1 MKVSAKMRKN
11 ALVPIRDRQY
21 IICKFN
27 NQGDLPKMKAFA
39 TENLRNL
46 AVIGHGD
53 SGKTQLVSSMLY
65 VAGMPGRW
73 GKVDEGTTITD
84 YDEDSIERKVSLNN
98 NFAHLEYG
106 DTKINFIDT
115 PGYAAFVSHAR
126 PALRV
131 ADCALVVVDGVH
143 GIEVQTEKTWQYAN
157 EFMLPRFM
165 VINKLDK
172 EHADFGHAIET
183 ATSSFARSI
192 VPFTLPIGKE
202 GDFKGV
208 VDVVHQKAYSFD
220 ERGKATEIPMP
231 EEGRDIFERT
241 RERLIEIVAESDDEL
256 MEKYFSDG
264 TLPEE
269 DIYPNLAKAIASSKL
284 CPVYA
289 ASSTTLVGLQILLE
303 HIIEF
308 APNPATHEME
318 YGFADSDMSG
328 DRISRRYSND
338 EPFSAYVFRTI
349 ADPFAGRINVMK
361 VVSGKIS
368 SEATVH
374 NSTRDAAERLGALHV
389 IAGKNLEKI
398 PEAATG
404 DIVAVVK
411 LRETQTGDTLCDK
424 AKPICFPKVEYP
436 EAAIAFAIEPKS
448 RADEEK
454 ISTALHKILEEDPSL
469 HFDRDPQ
476 TKEFILSGSGQLHI
490 ETVVDKLHKRYHVE
504 VALHP
509 PKVPYKET
517 ITMPAEV
524 QGRHKKQSGGRGQ
537 FGDCKV
543 IFEPL
548 DRGAGFEWV
557 DKIFGGAIPQNF
569 RPAVEKGIIE
579 AAQGGCVAGYPLVDF
594 RVTLIDGSYHT
605 VDSDEH
611 SFKAAGRKA
620 FRAAMEKAKPTLLEP
635 IMDVEVFTPQEV
647 AGDIMGDLNS
657 RRGRVAGMEM
667 RGKQQV
673 IKAKVPLSEMLD
685 YQSKLNSVTQARG
698 SYHMQF
704 SHYDPLPGNLMK
716 KVVDEAVAAGRVRPH
731 DDDE

>member
-1 MKVSAKMRKN
+1 
-11 ALVPIRDRQY
+11 
-21 IICKFN
+21 
-27 NQGDLPKMKAFA
+27 MKAFA
-39 TENLRNL
+39 TENIRNL

-53 SGKTQLVSSMLY
+53 AGKTQLVSSLLH
-65 VAGMPGRW
+65 VSGTSHRW

-84 YDEDSIERKVSLNN
+84 YDEDAIARKVSLNN
-98 NFAHLEYG
+98 NFAHAEYK

-157 EFMLPRFM
+157 EFLLPRFM

-172 EHADFGHAIET
+172 EHSDFGHALET
-183 ATSSFARSI
+183 ATQSFARSI
-192 VPFTLPIGKE
+192 VPFTLPIGSE
-202 GDFKGV
+202 TNFKGV
-208 VDVVHQKAYSFD
+208 VDVVHQKAYEFD
-220 ERGKATEIPMP
+220 ELGKAKEIPMP
-231 EEGRDIFERT
+231 EEGRDVFERT
-241 RERLIEIVAESDDEL
+241 RERIVELVAESDDAL
-256 MEKYFSDG
+256 MEKYFADG

-269 DIYPNLAKAIASSKL
+269 DIYPNLAKAIAASKL

-289 ASSTTLVGLQILLE
+289 VSSGNLVGLQILLD
-303 HIIEF
+303 HIVEF
-308 APNPATHEME
+308 APNPAIHEAE
-318 YGFADSDMSG
+318 FGFATPDGDG
-328 DRISRRYSND
+328 DRISRKYSND

-349 ADPFAGRINVMK
+349 ADPFAGRINVFK
-361 VVSGKIS
+361 VISGRVAS
-368 SEATVH
+368 DATVY
-374 NSTRDAAERLGALHV
+374 NSTRDSMERLGSLHV
-389 IAGKNLEKI
+389 ISGKTLDKVNQ
-398 PEAATG
+398 ANTG
-404 DIVAVVK
+404 DIIAVVK
-411 LRETQTGDTLCDK
+411 LKDTQTGDTLCDK
-424 AKPICFPKVEYP
+424 AKPIVYPKVEYP

-454 ISTALHKILEEDPSL
+454 ISAALHKILEEDPSL
-469 HFDRDPQ
+469 HFDRDAQ

-490 ETVVDKLHKRYHVE
+490 ETVVDKLKNRYHVE

-517 ITMPAEV
+517 ITQTVEV

-537 FGDCKV
+537 FGDCKC

-548 DRGAGFEWV
+548 PRGAGFEWV

-579 AAQGGCVAGYPLVDF
+579 AAQSGAVAGYPMVDF
-594 RVTLIDGSYHT
+594 RVTLVDGSYHT

-611 SFKAAGRKA
+611 SFRAAGRKA
-620 FRAAMEKAKPTLLEP
+620 YRAAMEKAKPTLLEP

-647 AGDIMGDLNS
+647 SGDIMGDLNS
-657 RRGRVAGMEM
+657 RRGRVSGMDM

-704 SHYDPLPGNLMK
+704 SHYDPLPHNLAQ
-716 KVVDEAVAAGRVRPH
+716 KVVDEAVAAGRVRAH
-731 DDDE
+731 EEDE

>member
-1 MKVSAKMRKN
+1 
-11 ALVPIRDRQY
+11 
-21 IICKFN
+21 
-27 NQGDLPKMKAFA
+27 MKAFS

-53 SGKTQLVSSMLY
+53 AGKTQLTASLAY
-65 VAGMPGRW
+65 VAGATPRW
-73 GKVDEGTTITD
+73 GKVDEGSTITD
-84 YDEDSIERKVSLNN
+84 YEDDSIERKVSLNN
-98 NFAHLEYG
+98 NFAHLEYK
-106 DTKINFIDT
+106 DTKINLIDT

-131 ADCALVVVDGVH
+131 VDCALVVVDAVH

-165 VINKLDK
+165 VINKIDK
-172 EHADFGHAIET
+172 EHGDFGHALET
-183 ATSSFARSI
+183 ATTSFARSI
-192 VPFTLPIGKE
+192 VPFTLPIGSE
-202 GDFKGV
+202 GDFRGV
-208 VDVVHQKAYSFD
+208 VDVVHQKAYEFD
-220 ERGKATEIPMP
+220 ENGKAKEIPLP
-231 EEGRDIFERT
+231 ESGRDVFDRT
-241 RERLIEIVAESDDEL
+241 RERLIEIVAESDDAL
-256 MEKYFSDG
+256 MEKYFNDG

-269 DIYPNLAKAIASSKL
+269 DIYPNLAKAIAASKL

-289 ASSTTLVGLQILLE
+289 VSSSNLVGLQILLD
-303 HIIEF
+303 HIVEF
-308 APNPATHEME
+308 APNPATHESE
-318 YGFADSDMSG
+318 YGFTSAELTG
-328 DRISRRYSND
+328 DRVKRKYGND

-361 VVSGKIS
+361 VVSGKIAS
-368 SEATVH
+368 DATVL
-374 NSTRDAAERLGALHV
+374 NASRDAQERLGALHV
-389 IAGKNLEKI
+389 INGKTLDKVN
-398 PEAATG
+398 EAQTG
-404 DIVAVVK
+404 DIIAVVK
-411 LRETQTGDTLCDK
+411 LKDTQTGDTLSDK
-424 AKPICFPKVEYP
+424 SSAIVYPPVQYP

-454 ISTALHKILEEDPSL
+454 ISVALHKILEEDPSL
-469 HFDRDPQ
+469 HFDRDAQ

-490 ETVVDKLHKRYHVE
+490 ETVVDKLNKRYHVE
-504 VALHP
+504 VTLHP

-517 ITMPAEV
+517 ITQSIEV

-537 FGDCKV
+537 FGDCKCV
-543 IFEPL
+543 FEPL

-557 DKIFGGAIPQNF
+557 DKIFGGAVPQNF
-569 RPAVEKGIIE
+569 RPAVEKGILD
-579 AAQGGCVAGYPLVDF
+579 AAQSGYVAGYPMVDF
-594 RVTLIDGSYHT
+594 RVTLVDGSYHT

-620 FRAAMEKAKPTLLEP
+620 YRAAMEKAKPTLLEP

-647 AGDIMGDLNS
+647 SGDIMGDLNS
-657 RRGRVAGMEM
+657 RRGRVAGMDM

-704 SHYDPLPGNLMK
+704 SHYDPLPHNLAQ
-716 KVVDEAVAAGRVRPH
+716 KVIDEAVAAGRVRPH

>member
-1 MKVSAKMRKN
+1 
-11 ALVPIRDRQY
+11 
-21 IICKFN
+21 
-27 NQGDLPKMKAFA
+27 MKAFT
-39 TENLRNL
+39 TEHLRNM

-53 SGKTQLVSSMLY
+53 AGKTQLTASLAY
-65 VAGMPGRW
+65 VAGSTPRW
-73 GKVDEGTTITD
+73 GKVDEGTAITD
-84 YDEDSIERKVSLNN
+84 FDEDSIERKVSLNN
-98 NFAHLEYG
+98 NFAHLEYA
-106 DTKINFIDT
+106 DSKINLIDT
-115 PGYAAFVSHAR
+115 PGYAAFVAHAR

-157 EFMLPRFM
+157 EFLLPRFM
-165 VINKLDK
+165 VINKIDK
-172 EHADFGHAIET
+172 EHADFGHALET

-208 VDVVHQKAYSFD
+208 VDVVHQKAYEFD
-220 ERGKATEIPMP
+220 SNGKAKEIPIP
-231 EEGRDIFERT
+231 ETGRDVFDRT
-241 RERLIEIVAESDDEL
+241 RERLIEIVAESDDAL

-269 DIYPNLAKAIASSKL
+269 DIYPNLAKAIAASKL

-289 ASSTTLVGLQILLE
+289 VSANTLVGLQILLD
-303 HIIEF
+303 HIVEF
-308 APNPATHEME
+308 APNPATHEAE
-318 YGFADSDMSG
+318 YGFTNPEMVG
-328 DRISRRYSND
+328 DRVSRKYSND

-361 VVSGKIS
+361 IVSGKIAS
-368 SEATVH
+368 DATVF
-374 NSTRDAAERLGALHV
+374 NSTRDTTERLGALHV
-389 IAGKNLEKI
+389 INGKTLDKI
-398 PEAATG
+398 NEAQTG
-404 DIVAVVK
+404 DIIAVVK
-411 LRETQTGDTLCDK
+411 LKDTQTGDTLCDK
-424 AKPICFPKVEYP
+424 SNVIVYPKVEYP

-454 ISTALHKILEEDPSL
+454 ISVALHKILEEDPSL

-490 ETVVDKLHKRYHVE
+490 ETVVDKLNNRYHVE

-517 ITMPAEV
+517 ITSQVEV

-537 FGDCKV
+537 FGDCKC

-548 DRGAGFEWV
+548 ERGAGFEWV

-569 RPAVEKGIIE
+569 RPAVEKGILE
-579 AAQGGCVAGYPLVDF
+579 AAQTGYVAGYPMVDF

-620 FRAAMEKAKPTLLEP
+620 YRAAMEKAKPTLLEP

-647 AGDIMGDLNS
+647 SGDIMGDLNS
-657 RRGRVAGMEM
+657 RRGRVAGMDM

-704 SHYDPLPGNLMK
+704 SHYDPLPHNLAQ
-716 KVVDEAVAAGRVRPH
+716 KVIDEAVAEGRVRAH

>member
-1 MKVSAKMRKN
+1 
-11 ALVPIRDRQY
+11 
-21 IICKFN
+21 
-27 NQGDLPKMKAFA
+27 MKAFS
-39 TENLRNL
+39 TENIRNL

-53 SGKTQLVSSMLY
+53 AGKTQLVSSLLY
-65 VAGMPGRW
+65 VAGTTPRW
-73 GKVDEGTTITD
+73 GKVDEGSTMTD

-98 NFAHLEYG
+98 NFAHLEYK
-106 DTKINFIDT
+106 DTKINLIDT

-131 ADCALVVVDGVH
+131 ADCALVVVDAVH

-157 EFMLPRFM
+157 EFLLPRFM
-165 VINKLDK
+165 VINKIDK
-172 EHADFGHAIET
+172 EHADFGHALET

-192 VPFTLPIGKE
+192 VPFSLPIGKE

-220 ERGKATEIPMP
+220 EQGKAKEIPIP
-231 EEGRDIFERT
+231 EDGRDVFDRT
-241 RERLIEIVAESDDEL
+241 RERLIEIVAESDDAL
-256 MEKYFSDG
+256 MEKYFAEG

-289 ASSTTLVGLQILLE
+289 VSSSTLVGLQLLLD
-303 HIIEF
+303 HLVEF
-308 APNPATHEME
+308 APNPATHEAE
-318 YGFADSDMSG
+318 YGFSNSDLSG
-328 DRISRRYSND
+328 DRISRKYSND

-361 VVSGKIS
+361 IVSGKIAS
-368 SEATVH
+368 DATVQ
-374 NSTRDAAERLGALHV
+374 NTSRDTAERLGALHL
-389 IAGKNLEKI
+389 IAGKTLEKVDS
-398 PEAATG
+398 AQTG
-404 DIVAVVK
+404 DIIAVVK
-411 LRETQTGDTLCDK
+411 LKDTQTGDTLSDK
-424 AKPICFPKVEYP
+424 AKPIVYPKVEYP

-454 ISTALHKILEEDPSL
+454 ISVALHKVLEEDPSL
-469 HFDRDPQ
+469 TFERDPQ

-490 ETVVDKLHKRYHVE
+490 ETVVDKLNNRFHVE
-504 VALHP
+504 VTLHP

-517 ITMPAEV
+517 ITQTCEV

-557 DKIFGGAIPQNF
+557 DKIFGGAVPQNF
-569 RPAVEKGIIE
+569 RPAIEKGILE
-579 AAQGGCVAGYPLVDF
+579 AAAGGAVAGYPLVDF
-594 RVTLIDGSYHT
+594 KVTLIDGSYHT

-620 FRAAMEKAKPTLLEP
+620 FRAAMERARPTLLEP

-647 AGDIMGDLNS
+647 SGDIMGDLNS
-657 RRGRVAGMEM
+657 RRGRVGGMDM

-704 SHYDPLPGNLMK
+704 SHYDPLPHNLAQ
-716 KVVDEAVAAGRVRPH
+716 KVIDEAVAEGRVRAH

>member
-1 MKVSAKMRKN
+1 MN
-11 ALVPIRDRQY
+11 T
-21 IICKFN
+21 
-27 NQGDLPKMKAFA
+27 FA
-39 TENLRNL
+39 TENIRNL

-53 SGKTQLVSSMLY
+53 AGKTQLVSSLLH
-65 VAGMPGRW
+65 VAGTHTRW

-84 YDEDSIERKVSLNN
+84 FEEDSIERKISLNN
-98 NFAHLEYG
+98 NFAHAEYK
-106 DTKINFIDT
+106 DTKINLIDT

-131 ADCALVVVDGVH
+131 ADCALVVVDAVH

-165 VINKLDK
+165 VINKIDK
-172 EHADFGHAIET
+172 EHADFGHALET

-192 VPFTLPIGKE
+192 VPFTLAIGTE

-208 VDVVHQKAYSFD
+208 VDVVHQKAYEFD
-220 ERGKATEIPMP
+220 ADGKAKEIPMP
-231 EEGRDIFERT
+231 EAGRDVFDRT
-241 RERLIEIVAESDDEL
+241 RERLIEIVAESDDAL
-256 MEKYFSDG
+256 MEKYFADG

-269 DIYPNLAKAIASSKL
+269 DIYPNLAKAIAASKL

-289 ASSTTLVGLQILLE
+289 VSALTLVGLQILLD
-303 HIIEF
+303 HIVEF
-308 APNPATHEME
+308 APNPAVHEAE
-318 YGFADSDMSG
+318 YGFKDNEMTG
-328 DRISRRYSND
+328 DRVSRKYSND

-349 ADPFAGRINVMK
+349 ADPFAGRINVFK
-361 VVSGKIS
+361 VISGKIS
-368 SEATVH
+368 SDATVY
-374 NSTRDAAERLGALHV
+374 NSSRETAERLGALHS
-389 IAGKNLEKI
+389 ISGKTLDKVN
-398 PEAATG
+398 EASTG
-404 DIVAVVK
+404 DIIAVVK
-411 LRETQTGDTLCDK
+411 LKDTQTGDTLTDK
-424 AKPICFPKVEYP
+424 SKPIVYPKVEYP

-448 RADEEK
+448 RADEDK
-454 ISTALHKILEEDPSL
+454 ISAALHRILEEDPSL

-490 ETVVDKLHKRYHVE
+490 ETVVAKLGNRYHVE
-504 VALHP
+504 VTLHP

-517 ITMPAEV
+517 ITQQVEV

-537 FGDCKV
+537 FGDCKC

-548 DRGAGFEWV
+548 DRGSGFEWV
-557 DKIFGGAIPQNF
+557 DKIFGGAVPQNF
-569 RPAVEKGIIE
+569 RPAIEKGIVE
-579 AAQGGCVAGYPLVDF
+579 AAQGGAVAGYPLVDF
-594 RVTLIDGSYHT
+594 KVTLIDGSYHT

-611 SFKAAGRKA
+611 SFRAAGRKA
-620 FRAAMEKAKPTLLEP
+620 YRAAMEKARPTLLEP

-647 AGDIMGDLNS
+647 SGDIMGDLNS
-657 RRGRVAGMEM
+657 RRGRVGGMEV

-704 SHYDPLPGNLMK
+704 SHYDPLPHNLAD
-716 KVVDEAVAAGRVRPH
+716 KVIADAVAAGRVRAH
-731 DDDE
+731 EDED

>member
-1 MKVSAKMRKN
+1 
-11 ALVPIRDRQY
+11 
-21 IICKFN
+21 
-27 NQGDLPKMKAFA
+27 MKAFA
-39 TENLRNL
+39 TENIRNL

-53 SGKTQLVSSMLY
+53 AGKTQLVSSLLH
-65 VAGMPGRW
+65 VAGSSPRW
-73 GKVDEGTTITD
+73 GKVDEGTTVTD
-84 YDEDSIERKVSLNN
+84 YEEDSIARKISLNN
-98 NFAHLEYG
+98 NFAHTEYK
-106 DTKINFIDT
+106 DTKINLIDT

-131 ADCALVVVDGVH
+131 VDCALVVVDGVH

-172 EHADFGHAIET
+172 EHSDFGHAMDT
-183 ATSSFARSI
+183 AAQSFARSI
-192 VPFTLPIGKE
+192 VPFTLPIGSE
-202 GDFKGV
+202 ANFKGV
-208 VDVVHQKAYSFD
+208 VDVVHQKAYEFD
-220 ERGKATEIPMP
+220 ADGKAKEIPIP
-231 EEGRDIFERT
+231 EAGKELFQST
-241 RERLIEIVAESDDEL
+241 RERIIELVAESDDAL
-256 MEKYFSDG
+256 MEEYFENG

-269 DIYPNLAKAIASSKL
+269 KIYPNLAKAIASSKL

-289 ASSTTLVGLQILLE
+289 VSATTGAGLSILLD
-303 HIIEF
+303 HIVEF

-318 YGFADSDMSG
+318 YGFTDNDFAG
-328 DRISRRYSND
+328 DRINRKYSND

-361 VVSGKIS
+361 VVSGKVAAD
-368 SEATVH
+368 ATVR
-374 NSTRDAAERLGALHV
+374 NSTRDTDERLGALHV
-389 IAGKNLEKI
+389 IAGKTLDKVN
-398 PEAATG
+398 EALTG
-404 DIVAVVK
+404 DIIAVVK
-411 LRETQTGDTLCDK
+411 LKDTQTGDTLCDK
-424 AKPICFPKVEYP
+424 TKQIVYPKVEYP

-448 RADEEK
+448 RADEDK
-454 ISTALHKILEEDPSL
+454 ISGALHKILEEDPSL

-490 ETVVDKLHKRYHVE
+490 ETVVKKLEQRYHVE
-504 VALHP
+504 VTLHP

-517 ITMPAEV
+517 ITATAEV

-548 DRGAGFEWV
+548 ERGGGFEWV
-557 DKIFGGAIPQNF
+557 DKIFGGSVPQNF
-569 RPAVEKGIIE
+569 RPAIEKGIIE
-579 AAQGGCVAGYPLVDF
+579 AAAAGAVAGYPLVDF
-594 RVTLIDGSYHT
+594 KVTLIDGSFHA

-611 SFKAAGRKA
+611 SFRAAGRKA
-620 FRAAMEKAKPTLLEP
+620 FRAAMEKVKPTLLEP

-647 AGDIMGDLNS
+647 SGDIMGDLNS
-657 RRGRVAGMEM
+657 RRGRVGGMEV

-704 SHYDPLPGNLMK
+704 SHYDPLPHNLSD
-716 KVVDEAVAAGRVRPH
+716 KVVQEAVAAGRVRAH
-731 DDDE
+731 EDDE